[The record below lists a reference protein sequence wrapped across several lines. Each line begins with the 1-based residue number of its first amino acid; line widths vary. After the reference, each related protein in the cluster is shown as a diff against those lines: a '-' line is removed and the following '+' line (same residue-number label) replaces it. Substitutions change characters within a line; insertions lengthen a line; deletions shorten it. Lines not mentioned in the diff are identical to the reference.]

1 MKGTK
6 KKTIVVA
13 EKGYVKTILF
23 DKYGNQFIGEAKC
36 ASGDTFNVDFGS
48 KLSYLRAKRLMG
60 VTMRNAVSEI
70 IDEYTKMFIA
80 IANDFDNYD
89 NIAEESKEQIAELYK
104 QTFGA

>member
-36 ASGDTFNVDFGS
+36 AGNDIFNEEFGS

-60 VTMRNAVSEI
+60 VTMKNALGDEI
-70 IDEYTKMFIA
+70 NELAKAIVDYSIDYEDYSDVA
-80 IANDFDNYD
+80 DEA
-89 NIAEESKEQIAELYK
+89 KEQIVELYK
-104 QTFGA
+104 ETFGE

>member
-60 VTMRNAVSEI
+60 VTMRNALGTEI
-70 IDEYTKMFIA
+70 NELAKA
-80 IANDFDNYD
+80 IAEFTMEYENYD
-89 NIAEESKEQIAELYK
+89 DIAEESKEQIVELYK
-104 QTFGA
+104 ETFGE